1 MVMKKTVILLI
12 LTLMM
17 VVSGMCYAAGD
28 GSDLNRQ
35 QKVADKFMAVLS
47 GDAAAVTQLQV
58 DMVPELAEKM
68 TAANF
73 AALQKQLKEQFG
85 IQKSVRFA
93 VYERFDQGDRLTY
106 LVGYS
111 RQQAVRAVYGFDKNG
126 KLSEFVFVPLD
137 NNSRPENRNR
147 QWQRQG

>member
-85 IQKSVRFA
+85 MVRFA

-126 KLSEFVFVPLD
+126 KLSEFVFVPL
-137 NNSRPENRNR
+137 EVKAA
-147 QWQRQG
+147 QK

>member
-1 MVMKKTVILLI
+1 MKKTVILLI

-93 VYERFDQGDRLTY
+93 VYERFDQGDRPLTY

-126 KLSEFVFVPLD
+126 KLSEFVFVPL
-137 NNSRPENRNR
+137 EVKAA
-147 QWQRQG
+147 QK

>member
-35 QKVADKFMAVLS
+35 QVADKFMAVLS

-126 KLSEFVFVPLD
+126 KLSEFVFVPL
-137 NNSRPENRNR
+137 EVKAA
-147 QWQRQG
+147 QK

>member
-85 IQKSVRFA
+85 DQAEPLYDRLVKYMQI
-93 VYERFDQGDRLTY
+93 QGDRLTY

-126 KLSEFVFVPLD
+126 KLSEFVFVPL
-137 NNSRPENRNR
+137 EVKAA
-147 QWQRQG
+147 QK

>member
-1 MVMKKTVILLI
+1 
-12 LTLMM
+12 
-17 VVSGMCYAAGD
+17 
-28 GSDLNRQ
+28 
-35 QKVADKFMAVLS
+35 
-47 GDAAAVTQLQV
+47 
-58 DMVPELAEKM
+58 MVPELAEKM

-106 LVGYS
+106 LVGFS

-126 KLSEFVFVPLD
+126 KLSEFVFVPL
-137 NNSRPENRNR
+137 EVKAV
-147 QWQRQG
+147 QK

>member
-1 MVMKKTVILLI
+1 MKKTVILLI

-73 AALQKQLKEQFG
+73 AALQNTHHGAGL
-85 IQKSVRFA
+85 ICV
-93 VYERFDQGDRLTY
+93 
-106 LVGYS
+106 
-111 RQQAVRAVYGFDKNG
+111 
-126 KLSEFVFVPLD
+126 
-137 NNSRPENRNR
+137 NNHVLINPFP
-147 QWQRQG
+147 

>member
-73 AALQKQLKEQFG
+73 AEQFG

-106 LVGYS
+106 LVGFS

-126 KLSEFVFVPLD
+126 KLSEFVFVPL
-137 NNSRPENRNR
+137 EVKAA
-147 QWQRQG
+147 QK

>member
-1 MVMKKTVILLI
+1 MKKTVILLI

-47 GDAAAVTQLQV
+47 GSDAAAVTQLQG

-126 KLSEFVFVPLD
+126 KLSEFVFVPL
-137 NNSRPENRNR
+137 EVKAA
-147 QWQRQG
+147 QK

>member
-1 MVMKKTVILLI
+1 
-12 LTLMM
+12 
-17 VVSGMCYAAGD
+17 MCYAAGD

-73 AALQKQLKEQFG
+73 AALQKAAEG
-85 IQKSVRFA
+85 TVW
-93 VYERFDQGDRLTY
+93 
-106 LVGYS
+106 YS
-111 RQQAVRAVYGFDKNG
+111 EIGAFCG
-126 KLSEFVFVPLD
+126 L
-137 NNSRPENRNR
+137 
-147 QWQRQG
+147 

>member
-1 MVMKKTVILLI
+1 MKKTVILLI

-93 VYERFDQGDRLTY
+93 VYERFDQGDR
-106 LVGYS
+106 

-126 KLSEFVFVPLD
+126 KLSEFVFVPL
-137 NNSRPENRNR
+137 EVKAA
-147 QWQRQG
+147 QK

>member
-1 MVMKKTVILLI
+1 MKKLVTVVTMI
-12 LTLMM
+12 MM
-17 VVSGMCYAAGD
+17 MAVSGMCYAAGD

-47 GDAAAVTQLQV
+47 GSDAAAVTQLQG

-85 IQKSVRFA
+85 AQKSVRFA

-126 KLSEFVFVPLD
+126 KLSEFVFVPLEVKA
-137 NNSRPENRNR
+137 P
-147 QWQRQG
+147 QK

>member
-73 AALQKQLKEQFG
+73 AALQKQMKEQFG
-85 IQKSVRFA
+85 IQKSMRFA

-126 KLSEFVFVPLD
+126 KLSEFVFVPL
-137 NNSRPENRNR
+137 EVKAA
-147 QWQRQG
+147 QK

>member
-1 MVMKKTVILLI
+1 MKKTVILLI

-93 VYERFDQGDRLTY
+93 VYERFDQ
-106 LVGYS
+106 
-111 RQQAVRAVYGFDKNG
+111 VRAVYGFDKNG
-126 KLSEFVFVPLD
+126 KLSEFVFVPL
-137 NNSRPENRNR
+137 EVKAA
-147 QWQRQG
+147 QK

>member
-58 DMVPELAEKM
+58 DMVPELAESHEM
-68 TAANF
+68 SEDA
-73 AALQKQLKEQFG
+73 
-85 IQKSVRFA
+85 
-93 VYERFDQGDRLTY
+93 LTY
-106 LVGYS
+106 IVGYS
-111 RQQAVRAVYGFDKNG
+111 RRQAVRAVYGFDKNG
-126 KLSEFVFVPLD
+126 KLSEFVFVPL
-137 NNSRPENRNR
+137 EVKAV
-147 QWQRQG
+147 QK

>member
-1 MVMKKTVILLI
+1 MKKTVILLI

-85 IQKSVRFA
+85 MVRFA

-126 KLSEFVFVPLD
+126 KLSEFVFVPL
-137 NNSRPENRNR
+137 EVKAA
-147 QWQRQG
+147 QK

>member
-1 MVMKKTVILLI
+1 VKKLVTVVTMI
-12 LTLMM
+12 MM
-17 VVSGMCYAAGD
+17 MAVSGMCYAAGD

-35 QKVADKFMAVLS
+35 QKVADKFMAVIS
-47 GDAAAVTQLQV
+47 GGDAAAVAQLQG

-85 IQKSVRFA
+85 AQKSVRFA

-126 KLSEFVFVPLD
+126 KLSEFVFVPL
-137 NNSRPENRNR
+137 EVKAA
-147 QWQRQG
+147 QKQG

>member
-1 MVMKKTVILLI
+1 MKKTVILLI

-85 IQKSVRFA
+85 IQKS
-93 VYERFDQGDRLTY
+93 ERFDQGDRLTY

-126 KLSEFVFVPLD
+126 KLSEFVFVPL
-137 NNSRPENRNR
+137 EVKAA
-147 QWQRQG
+147 QK

>member
-1 MVMKKTVILLI
+1 MKKTVILLI

-35 QKVADKFMAVLS
+35 QK
-47 GDAAAVTQLQV
+47 V

-126 KLSEFVFVPLD
+126 KLSEFVFVPL
-137 NNSRPENRNR
+137 EVKAA
-147 QWQRQG
+147 QK

>member
-17 VVSGMCYAAGD
+17 VVRGMCYAAGD
-28 GSDLNRQ
+28 GGDLNRQ
-35 QKVADKFMAVLS
+35 QKVADKFMAGLS

-85 IQKSVRFA
+85 I
-93 VYERFDQGDRLTY
+93 
-106 LVGYS
+106 
-111 RQQAVRAVYGFDKNG
+111 
-126 KLSEFVFVPLD
+126 
-137 NNSRPENRNR
+137 
-147 QWQRQG
+147 

>member
-93 VYERFDQGDRLTY
+93 VYGDRLTY
-106 LVGYS
+106 LVGFS

-126 KLSEFVFVPLD
+126 KLSEFVFVPL
-137 NNSRPENRNR
+137 EVKAV
-147 QWQRQG
+147 QK

>member
-1 MVMKKTVILLI
+1 MKKLVTVVTMI
-12 LTLMM
+12 MM
-17 VVSGMCYAAGD
+17 MAVSGMCYAAGD

-35 QKVADKFMAVLS
+35 QKVADKFMAVIS
-47 GDAAAVTQLQV
+47 GGDAAAVAQLQG

-85 IQKSVRFA
+85 AQKSVRFA

-126 KLSEFVFVPLD
+126 KLSEFVFVPL
-137 NNSRPENRNR
+137 EVKAA
-147 QWQRQG
+147 QKQG

>member
-47 GDAAAVTQLQV
+47 GDAAAVHNAQRIH
-58 DMVPELAEKM
+58 EL
-68 TAANF
+68 F
-73 AALQKQLKEQFG
+73 ALRGL
-85 IQKSVRFA
+85 ILPLCKS
-93 VYERFDQGDRLTY
+93 
-106 LVGYS
+106 S
-111 RQQAVRAVYGFDKNG
+111 
-126 KLSEFVFVPLD
+126 
-137 NNSRPENRNR
+137 
-147 QWQRQG
+147 

>member
-1 MVMKKTVILLI
+1 MKKTVILLI

-68 TAANF
+68 T
-73 AALQKQLKEQFG
+73 
-85 IQKSVRFA
+85 

-126 KLSEFVFVPLD
+126 KLSEFVFVPL
-137 NNSRPENRNR
+137 EVKAA
-147 QWQRQG
+147 QK

>member
-1 MVMKKTVILLI
+1 MKKTVILLI

-17 VVSGMCYAAGD
+17 AVSGMCYAAGD

-47 GDAAAVTQLQV
+47 GGDAAAVAQLQG

-106 LVGYS
+106 LVSYS

-126 KLSEFVFVPLD
+126 KLSEFVFVPL
-137 NNSRPENRNR
+137 EVKAV
-147 QWQRQG
+147 QK

>member
-1 MVMKKTVILLI
+1 MKKTVILLI

-73 AALQKQLKEQFG
+73 AALQKQMKEQFMSG
-85 IQKSVRFA
+85 S
-93 VYERFDQGDRLTY
+93 T
-106 LVGYS
+106 
-111 RQQAVRAVYGFDKNG
+111 RAT
-126 KLSEFVFVPLD
+126 P
-137 NNSRPENRNR
+137 
-147 QWQRQG
+147 

>member
-1 MVMKKTVILLI
+1 MKKLVTVVTMI
-12 LTLMM
+12 MM
-17 VVSGMCYAAGD
+17 MAVSGMCYAAGD

-47 GDAAAVTQLQV
+47 GSDAAAVTQLQG

-85 IQKSVRFA
+85 AQKSVRFA

-126 KLSEFVFVPLD
+126 KLSEFVFVPL
-137 NNSRPENRNR
+137 EVKAA
-147 QWQRQG
+147 QKQG

>member
-1 MVMKKTVILLI
+1 MKKTVILLI

-17 VVSGMCYAAGD
+17 AVSGMCYAAGD

-47 GDAAAVTQLQV
+47 GGDAAAVAQLQG

-85 IQKSVRFA
+85 AQKTVRFA

-126 KLSEFVFVPLD
+126 KLSEFVFVPLEVKA
-137 NNSRPENRNR
+137 P
-147 QWQRQG
+147 QK

>member
-1 MVMKKTVILLI
+1 MKKTVILLI

-35 QKVADKFMAVLS
+35 QKVADKFM
-47 GDAAAVTQLQV
+47 AVTQLQV

-106 LVGYS
+106 LVGFS

-126 KLSEFVFVPLD
+126 KLSEFVFVPL
-137 NNSRPENRNR
+137 EVKAV
-147 QWQRQG
+147 QK